1 MAKQIAV
8 HDACSALGV
17 APSTYY
23 RNVTLRHTVH
33 QRRGGGGRRLKE
45 EERQRVL
52 NYLHER
58 RFADLAV
65 PQVHAQLLEE
75 STYVCSERTMYRILN
90 EHQEVRDRRDR
101 RRHPIYSI
109 PRLVAR
115 APKQVWT
122 WDISKIPGPYKR
134 SWFYLYVIID
144 IYSRFVVGW
153 MLAHRESTALGRRL
167 IADACKREGIIENE
181 LTIHADR
188 GSPMRAKAM
197 EDLFADLG
205 LGKSHSR
212 PRVSNDNPYSESF
225 FSTTKEHM
233 PEHFDSIVQARSFF
247 ADTFIRY
254 NNEHKHVG
262 LQMLTPST
270 VHHGKV
276 DEMLTIKQAALDEA
290 YRRTPL
296 RFPHGPPLAKR
307 PPAEVWI
314 NKPDATDVSTR
325 NSNPQESLPV
335 PLPSDDTRNQP
346 TSTPIKGVQAGA
358 APRLND
364 TNNDVP
370 LL

>member
-1 MAKQIAV
+1 M
-8 HDACSALGV
+8 
-17 APSTYY
+17 
-23 RNVTLRHTVH
+23 H
-33 QRRGGGGRRLKE
+33 QRRGGAGRKLIQ

-52 NYLHER
+52 NHLHEQ
-58 RFADLAV
+58 RFVDLAV

-75 STYVCSERTMYRILN
+75 SIYVCSERTMYRILN
-90 EHQEVRDRRDR
+90 EQKEVRERRDR
-101 RRHPIYSI
+101 RRHPVYSV

-134 SWFYLYVIID
+134 SWFYLYVIVD

-153 MLAHRESTALGRRL
+153 MLAHRESTELGKRL
-167 IADACKREGIIENE
+167 ISDACRREDIVENQ

-188 GSPMRAKAM
+188 GSPMKAQAM

-247 ADTFIRY
+247 ADTFATY

-270 VHHGKV
+270 VHYGKV
-276 DEMLTIKQAALDEA
+276 DQVLAIKQAALDEA
-290 YRRTPL
+290 YRRSPS
-296 RFPHGPPLAKR
+296 RFPHGPPIAKR

-314 NKPDATDVSTR
+314 NKPDAAQLHDALP
-325 NSNPQESLPV
+325 NPQESPAI
-335 PLPSDDTRNQP
+335 PLPSDDTRSQP
-346 TSTPIKGVQAGA
+346 SSTPIKGVQAGV
-358 APRLND
+358 APHINNK
-364 TNNDVP
+364 NNDVS